1 MTRLSLIAALAK
13 NRVIGADNAL
23 PWRLPEDLKHFKALT
38 MGHPVIMGRK
48 TFESIGK
55 PLPGRRNIVV
65 TRSGNFRA
73 EGCEV
78 VDSPEAALRASAG
91 LAEEV
96 FVIGG
101 AELYRA
107 FLDQADCMYLTEIDR
122 DVEGDAR
129 FPDFIRDEWQEVSRE
144 PVPGAALP
152 CAFVTYRRLNQVT
165 VGARSR

>member
-1 MTRLSLIAALAK
+1 MTVSLIAALAK
-13 NRVIGADNAL
+13 NRVIGAGNAL

-65 TRSGNFRA
+65 TRSQSFRA

-78 VDSPEAALRASAG
+78 VDSPDAALRAAADQ
-91 LAEEV
+91 AEEV

-107 FLDQADCMYLTEIDR
+107 FLDRADCLYLTEIDR
-122 DVEGDAR
+122 DVEGDAW
-129 FPDFIRDEWQEVSRE
+129 FPDIDRNEWQESSRE
-144 PVPGAALP
+144 PVAGAALP
-152 CAFVTYRRLNQVT
+152 CAFVTYRRSDRVRE
-165 VGARSR
+165 GARSR